1 MQKKIMDGK
10 KTLKSTD
17 PLPLKTCKRPKKE
30 RQTYPE
36 VVGCER
42 NYLRVFHFVVEE
54 IS

>member
-1 MQKKIMDGK
+1 MEKKP
-10 KTLKSTD
+10 LKSTD
-17 PLPLKTCKRPKKE
+17 PLPLKIYERPKKE

-42 NYLRVFHFVVEE
+42 NCLRVIHFVVEE